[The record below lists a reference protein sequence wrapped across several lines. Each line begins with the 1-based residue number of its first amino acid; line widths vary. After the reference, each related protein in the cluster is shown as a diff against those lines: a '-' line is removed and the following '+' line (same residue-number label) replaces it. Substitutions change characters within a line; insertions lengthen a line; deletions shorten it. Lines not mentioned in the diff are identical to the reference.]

1 MLERGNQFIEK
12 WMAFV
17 TPLCML
23 VGISFP
29 DVAAQGLPYVTMVF
43 AFITFTGALKSE
55 FKDVL
60 RVFHDPKPLLCMLVM
75 IHVVIPAVAC
85 GAGHLFFG
93 SDPYAITGMVLE
105 FSVPTAV
112 VGLMW
117 VTIYNGN
124 NPLSLSLVVVDT
136 ILSPF
141 LIPVTL
147 RVLVGSQ
154 VEIDA
159 TMMMRQLIFM
169 VALPAVLAMT
179 LNQCSKGKAQKVLPS
194 KLAPF
199 SKMALIFVVASNS
212 SGVAPYIRHMNLERV
227 KVAGVILLLAAGGY
241 AIGLLIARLMHQD
254 WETQISM
261 MYGAGMR
268 NISAGA
274 VIAAT
279 SFPGEVLFPVM
290 IGTLFQQVLAAL
302 YGKIVCEKNKSK

>member
-29 DVAAQGLPYVTMVF
+29 DVAAHGLPYVTMVF

-124 NPLSLSLVVVDT
+124 NPLSLSLVVIDT

-169 VALPAVLAMT
+169 VALPAIAAMV
-179 LNQCSKGKAQKVLPS
+179 LNQVT
-194 KLAPF
+194 
-199 SKMALIFVVASNS
+199 
-212 SGVAPYIRHMNLERV
+212 H
-227 KVAGVILLLAAGGY
+227 
-241 AIGLLIARLMHQD
+241 
-254 WETQISM
+254 
-261 MYGAGMR
+261 
-268 NISAGA
+268 GA
-274 VIAAT
+274 V
-279 SFPGEVLFPVM
+279 
-290 IGTLFQQVLAAL
+290 
-302 YGKIVCEKNKSK
+302 KNTWPKEAGIIF

>member
-1 MLERGNQFIEK
+1 MLEKGNQFIEK

-29 DVAAQGLPYVTMVF
+29 DVAAHGLPYVTLVF

-55 FKDVL
+55 FNDVL

-124 NPLSLSLVVVDT
+124 NPLSLSLVVIDT

-169 VALPAVLAMT
+169 VALPAIAAMV
-179 LNQCSKGKAQKVLPS
+179 LNQATHGAVKNTWPK
-194 KLAPF
+194 KLALF
-199 SKMALIFVVASNS
+199 SKFALMFVVTSNS
-212 SGVAPYIRHMNLERV
+212 SKVAPYVRHMNLERV
-227 KVAGVILLLAAGGY
+227 
-241 AIGLLIARLMHQD
+241 AIGAAILVLATGSYALGWGVARVLHQD
-254 WETQISM
+254 KETTISM
-261 MYGAGMR
+261 IYGTGMR

-274 VIAAT
+274 VIAGAC
-279 SFPGEVLFPVM
+279 FPGAVMYPVM
-290 IGTLFQQVLAAL
+290 IGTLFQQVLAAF
-302 YGKIVCEKNKSK
+302 YGKVLVSKLE